1 MYAFD
6 YVNAKKINAMK
17 FAIITH
23 VIHGKELENYFGY
36 APYVREMNLWI
47 KNVSEVLLVA
57 PINSSPKS
65 PIQEFYQHEKIT
77 IVHVANFDISSF
89 KNSLHSLI
97 VIPSIV
103 WKIYQAMKKAD
114 HIHLRCPGN
123 IGLLGCL
130 VQVLFPSKPK
140 TAKYAGN
147 WDSSSKQ
154 PMSYRFQKWIL
165 SNTFLTKNMQVLV
178 YGEWETSTKNIK
190 PFFTASY
197 FEKDK
202 IDVKPRK
209 LEGKISFLFVG
220 TLSNGKQPLY
230 AIQLVEKL
238 YKMGYNV
245 QLTLYGEG
253 IERGLLEKY
262 ILEKKIEN
270 IIFLKGN
277 QNQETIKKAYI
288 ENHFVVLPSLSE
300 GWPKAVAEGMFWG
313 CLPIASKVSCVPNL
327 LENGKRGLLLD
338 LKLNQD
344 VQNIESVLN
353 NNNLYQ
359 NKAIKAV
366 QWSRQFTMDLFEAE
380 IKLLLKS

>member
-1 MYAFD
+1 
-6 YVNAKKINAMK
+6 MK

-23 VIHGKELENYFGY
+23 VIHGKESENYFGY
-36 APYVREMNLWI
+36 EPYVREMNLWI

-57 PINSSPKS
+57 PLHSSPKS
-65 PIQEFYQHEKIT
+65 PIQEFYQHQKIT
-77 IVHVANFDISSF
+77 LVPVANFDISSF

-97 VIPSIV
+97 VMPSIV

-130 VQVLFPSKPK
+130 IQVLFPSKPK

-147 WDSSSKQ
+147 WDLSSKQ

-230 AIQLVEKL
+230 AIQLVERL
-238 YKMGYNV
+238 YKKGYNV

-253 IERGLLEKY
+253 VERGMLEKY
-262 ILEKKIEN
+262 ILENKIEN

-313 CLPIASKVSCVPNL
+313 CLPIASKVSCVPNM

-344 VQNIESVLN
+344 VQNIESILKN
-353 NNNLYQ
+353 NDLYQ
-359 NKAIKAV
+359 DKVIKAV
-366 QWSRQFTMDLFEAE
+366 QWSRQFTMDVFEDE
-380 IKLLLKS
+380 IKLLLQS

>member
-1 MYAFD
+1 
-6 YVNAKKINAMK
+6 MK

-23 VIHGKELENYFGY
+23 VIHGKELGNYFGY
-36 APYVREMNLWI
+36 EPYVREMNLWI

-57 PINSSPKS
+57 PLHSSPKN

-77 IVHVANFDISSF
+77 FVPVANFDISSF

-97 VIPSIV
+97 VMPSIV

-123 IGLLGCL
+123 IGLLGCI
-130 VQVLFPSKPK
+130 VQILFPSKPK

-147 WDSSSKQ
+147 WDLSTKQ
-154 PMSYRFQKWIL
+154 PLSYRFQKWIL

-202 IDVKPRK
+202 IDVKPNDFNTTK
-209 LEGKISFLFVG
+209 KFVFVG

-230 AIQLVEKL
+230 AIQLIEGLHKNGNDV
-238 YKMGYNV
+238 
-245 QLTLYGEG
+245 TLSIYGEG
-253 IERGLLEKY
+253 NEKESLENYIAKNNLEK
-262 ILEKKIEN
+262 IVV
-270 IIFLKGN
+270 LKGN
-277 QNQETIKKAYI
+277 QNQETIKKAYS
-288 ENHFVVLPSLSE
+288 ENHFVILPSLSE
-300 GWPKAVAEGMFWG
+300 GWPKVIAEGMFWG
-313 CLPIASKVSCVPNL
+313 CLPIATRVSCVPNM

-344 VQNIESVLN
+344 IQNIESILK

-359 NKAIKAV
+359 DKVIKAV
-366 QWSRQFTMDLFEAE
+366 QWSRQFTMDVFEEE
-380 IKLLLKS
+380 IKLLLQS

>member
-1 MYAFD
+1 M
-6 YVNAKKINAMK
+6 
-17 FAIITH
+17 
-23 VIHGKELENYFGY
+23 
-36 APYVREMNLWI
+36 
-47 KNVSEVLLVA
+47 
-57 PINSSPKS
+57 
-65 PIQEFYQHEKIT
+65 
-77 IVHVANFDISSF
+77 
-89 KNSLHSLI
+89 
-97 VIPSIV
+97 PSIV
-103 WKIYQAMKKAD
+103 WRIYQAMKKAD

-147 WDSSSKQ
+147 WDFSSKQ

-230 AIQLVEKL
+230 AIQLVENL
-238 YKMGYNV
+238 HINGFNV
-245 QLTLYGEG
+245 QLNLYGEG
-253 IERGLLEKY
+253 IERGILEKY
-262 ILEKKIEN
+262 ILQNKLEN

-300 GWPKAVAEGMFWG
+300 GWPKTVAEGMFWG
-313 CLPIASKVSCVPNL
+313 CLPIASKVSCVPNM

-344 VQNIESVLN
+344 VQNIESILK

-359 NKAIKAV
+359 DKVINAV
-366 QWSRQFTMDLFEAE
+366 QWSRQFTMDVFEDE
-380 IKLLLKS
+380 IKLLLQS